1 LSPRGELPI
10 ALNVE
15 SANGLTSEDVAERI
29 AQWVEYV
36 ASNYERP
43 LLYVSPHFWDTLPK
57 RGIEANTDL
66 CVSEWDVSEP
76 AAISGWNSWSFWQY
90 SSSTEVPGIRASVHL
105 ARFNGT
111 VDELHRYLTRR
122 NAPALV
128 RSLDLSTITGIQQ
141 ALNQLGCRPA
151 LVVDGV
157 AGNKTRAAI
166 ESFQHATNLD
176 VDGCA
181 GEATQ
186 RALQQALSELNP
198 NE

>member
-1 LSPRGELPI
+1 
-10 ALNVE
+10 
-15 SANGLTSEDVAERI
+15 
-29 AQWVEYV
+29 
-36 ASNYERP
+36 
-43 LLYVSPHFWDTLPK
+43 
-57 RGIEANTDL
+57 
-66 CVSEWDVSEP
+66 
-76 AAISGWNSWSFWQY
+76 
-90 SSSTEVPGIRASVHL
+90 
-105 ARFNGT
+105 
-111 VDELHRYLTRR
+111 LTRR

-176 VDGCA
+176 VDGWA